1 MSSKAESPLVGV
13 TYSLRVTNATNGDKT
28 IVSSGEMLLIT
39 FFSISHAKMT
49 NVLLHL

>member
-1 MSSKAESPLVGV
+1 MSSKAESHLLGV
-13 TYSLRVTNATNGDKT
+13 TYSLRVTNGTNGDKK

-39 FFSISHAKMT
+39 FFSICHGKVT